1 MWHVTS
7 ASPQFRA
14 SRLAATTLLVLL
26 ALAVA
31 EQFHTVLGVPVFLAI
46 LPVIILTAAAWGA
59 ASGVLAAVLTTVA
72 MALLLEPRW
81 NLAVANPAERGLMVV
96 FITVAFASVWIA
108 HRYYRLR
115 EAMQRNEAEFR
126 ALFELAAVGSAAA
139 DPRSGRILRA
149 NDQFCTITGYTHQ
162 DLETMT
168 IAELTHPDDRAR
180 DREIMSELLSGQ
192 RTQWTTE
199 KRYLRKDGDSI
210 WVLVNG
216 SIVPDSQG
224 RPDHA
229 IAHAVD
235 ISSRRRAEAEA
246 REASRLKDEFLAT
259 LSHELR
265 TPLNVVAGWIHLLS
279 HKADSPAYAVDRALP
294 VLERNVDALRRLT
307 DDLLGMSDV
316 LAGRVMVQSQAVLVD
331 RLLADIVENLTITAR
346 AKNIA
351 VNTHFH
357 SAAVVQ
363 GDESRLRQ
371 VFGNVLSNAL
381 KFTPSGGAIT
391 ITTRYI
397 SARADVEIADTG
409 IGIAPAFLPYVF
421 DKFRQEDGT
430 QTREHAGLG
439 LGLSI
444 ARQFVELHGG
454 TISVMSAGRGCG
466 AAFTVSLPASQ
477 AAQPLVSAAAQGA
490 RPLTH

>member
-1 MWHVTS
+1 MS
-7 ASPQFRA
+7 MMPASPQFRA

-26 ALAVA
+26 ALGITEVLQA
-31 EQFHTVLGVPVFLAI
+31 FLGVPTFFAI
-46 LPVIILTAAAWGA
+46 LPVIVLTAATWGA
-59 ASGVLAAVLTTVA
+59 ASGILAAMLATLG

-81 NLAVANPAERGLMVV
+81 NLAVANPAERGLLVV

-108 HRYYRLR
+108 HHYYRLR
-115 EAMQRNEAEFR
+115 ESMQRNAAEFR

-139 DPRSGRILRA
+139 DLRTGRILRA
-149 NDQFCTITGYTHQ
+149 NQQFCTITGYSHR

-168 IAELTHPDDRAR
+168 IAQITHPEDRAR
-180 DREIMSELLSGQ
+180 DREIISELLSEQ

-199 KRYLRKDGDSI
+199 KRYLHKDGNSM

-216 SIVPDSQG
+216 SIVPDAEG

-279 HKADSPAYAVDRALP
+279 HKADLPPYGVDRALP

-316 LAGRVMVQSQAVLVD
+316 LAGRVIVQRQPVLVD
-331 RLLADIVENLTITAR
+331 RLLSDIVENLTITAR
-346 AKNIA
+346 AKGIA
-351 VNTHFH
+351 VNTHLQ

-363 GDESRLRQ
+363 GDENRLRQ
-371 VFGNVLSNAL
+371 VFGNVLSNAM
-381 KFTPSGGAIT
+381 KFTSSGGAIT

-397 SARADVEIADTG
+397 SERADVEIADTG
-409 IGIAPAFLPYVF
+409 IGIAPAFLPHVF

-430 QTREHAGLG
+430 HTREHAGLG
-439 LGLSI
+439 LGLAV

-454 TISVMSAGRGCG
+454 TIAAASAGRGRG
-466 AAFTVSLPASQ
+466 AAFTISLPASR
-477 AAQPLVSAAAQGA
+477 AAQPLVSAHAPTV

>member
-1 MWHVTS
+1 MAMMPAGS
-7 ASPQFRA
+7 QLRA

-26 ALAVA
+26 ALGGT
-31 EQFHTVLGVPVFLAI
+31 ELLQTFLGVPTFFAI
-46 LPVIILTAAAWGA
+46 LPVIVLTAATWGA
-59 ASGVLAAVLTTVA
+59 SIGILAATLTA
-72 MALLLEPRW
+72 GGMALLLEPRW
-81 NLAVANPAERGLMVV
+81 SLAVADPTERRLLAI

-115 EAMQRNEAEFR
+115 ETMQRNEAEFR
-126 ALFELAAVGSAAA
+126 TLFELAAVGSAAA
-139 DPRSGRILRA
+139 DLRTGRILRA
-149 NDQFCTITGYTHQ
+149 NQQFCVITGYNHS

-168 IAELTHPDDRAR
+168 IAEITHPDDRAR
-180 DREIMSELLSGQ
+180 DREIISELLSGQ

-199 KRYLRKDGDSI
+199 KRYLRKDGDAT

-216 SIVPDSQG
+216 SVVPDAEGQ
-224 RPDHA
+224 PDHA

-279 HKADSPAYAVDRALP
+279 HKADLPPYGVDRALP

-316 LAGRVMVQSQAVLVD
+316 LAGRVMVQSQPVLVD
-331 RLLADIVENLTITAR
+331 RLLSDIVENLTIAAR
-346 AKNIA
+346 AKGIV
-351 VNTHFH
+351 VNTHLQ
-357 SAAVVQ
+357 SAAVVH
-363 GDESRLRQ
+363 GDENRLRQ
-371 VFGNVLSNAL
+371 VFGNVLSNAM
-381 KFTPSGGAIT
+381 KFTPSNGAIT
-391 ITTRYI
+391 LTTRYM
-397 SARADVEIADTG
+397 ADRVDVEIVDTG
-409 IGIAPAFLPYVF
+409 IGIAPAFLPHVF

-430 QTREHAGLG
+430 HTREHAGLG
-439 LGLSI
+439 LGLAV
-444 ARQFVELHGG
+444 ARQFIELHGG
-454 TISVMSAGRGCG
+454 TITAASAGRGRG
-466 AAFTVSLPASQ
+466 AVFTIRLPATR
-477 AAQPLVSAAAQGA
+477 AAQPLVSAGMPPA

>member
-1 MWHVTS
+1 MS
-7 ASPQFRA
+7 MMPASPRLRV
-14 SRLAATTLLVLL
+14 SRLAATTVLVLL
-26 ALAVA
+26 ALGIT
-31 EQFHTVLGVPVFLAI
+31 ELLQTFLGIPTFFAI
-46 LPVIILTAAAWGA
+46 LPVIVLTAAAWGA
-59 ASGVLAAVLTTVA
+59 AIGILAAMLTTVG

-81 NLAVANPAERGLMVV
+81 NLAVADPAERRLLVV

-115 EAMQRNEAEFR
+115 EFTQRNAAEFR

-139 DPRSGRILRA
+139 DLRTGRILRA
-149 NDQFCTITGYTHQ
+149 NQQFCTITGYSHRE
-162 DLETMT
+162 LESMT
-168 IAELTHPDDRAR
+168 IAQITHPEDRAR
-180 DREIMSELLSGQ
+180 DRDIISELLSGQ
-192 RTQWTTE
+192 RTHWTTE
-199 KRYLRKDGDSI
+199 KRYLQKDGNSI

-216 SIVPDSQG
+216 SIVPDAEG

-279 HKADSPAYAVDRALP
+279 HKADLPPYGVDRALP

-316 LAGRVMVQSQAVLVD
+316 LAGRVMVQTQPVLVD
-331 RLLADIVENLTITAR
+331 RLLSDIVENLTITAR
-346 AKNIA
+346 AKSIA
-351 VNTHFH
+351 VNTHLQ
-357 SAAVVQ
+357 SAAVVH
-363 GDESRLRQ
+363 GDENRLRQ
-371 VFGNVLSNAL
+371 VFANVLSNAM
-381 KFTPSGGAIT
+381 KFTPSEGAIT
-391 ITTRYI
+391 VTSRYT
-397 SARADVEIADTG
+397 AQRVDVEIADTG
-409 IGIAPAFLPYVF
+409 IGIAAAFLPHVF

-430 QTREHAGLG
+430 HTREHAGLG
-439 LGLSI
+439 LGLAV

-454 TISVMSAGRGCG
+454 TITAASAGRGRG
-466 AAFTVSLPASQ
+466 AAFTISLPASRG
-477 AAQPLVSAAAQGA
+477 AQSVVSAQMPPG